1 MYKHILIPTDGSALS
16 EVAVRQGVALAKS
29 LGAST
34 TAITVTPTYHTFAVE
49 PMALTD
55 TVEQYEKDCK
65 ALAARYLETVRE
77 AATTAGVP
85 CTGLHVVHDSPYEA
99 IIEAATKNHCDLIV
113 MASHGRKGVAALVL
127 GSETTKVLTHSKIP
141 VLVCR

>member
-29 LGAST
+29 LGASM
-34 TAITVTPTYHTFAVE
+34 TAITVTPTFRTLAVE
-49 PMALTD
+49 PMMITD
-55 TVEQYEKDCK
+55 TAEQYEKDCK
-65 ALAARYLETVRE
+65 ALAVKYLGSAMA
-77 AATTAGVP
+77 AATAAGVAYK
-85 CTGLHVVHDSPYEA
+85 GVHVIHDSPYEA
-99 IIEAATKNHCDLIV
+99 IIEAAKKSQCDLIV

>member
-16 EVAVRQGVALAKS
+16 EIAVRQGVALAKS

-34 TAITVTPTYHTFAVE
+34 TAITVTPTFHTLAIE

-55 TVEQYEKDCK
+55 TAEQYEKDCK
-65 ALAARYLETVRE
+65 ALAARYLGSVMA
-77 AATTAGVP
+77 AATAAGVP
-85 CTGLHVVHDSPYEA
+85 YTGLHVVHDSPYEA
-99 IIEAATKNHCDLIV
+99 IIEAAKKNQCDLIV